1 VYPPIAS
8 HVEPPGFLD
17 VAFHWVDEPLIAL
30 EANTRLVLDPVYA
43 RAGAPVATH
52 AMLLRESVVKRL
64 HRAISE
70 LPETLGMIVLDA
82 HRPLN
87 VQAWLWNGMV
97 TIVSKE
103 HPEWDDAAI
112 NAHARRFVAYPELL
126 PNRPTPHSTGGAVDV
141 TLFEIATGTPLDMG
155 SGFDEPVEASVCDY
169 YEQHPHLLFTDR
181 RRFLLHAMTKSGFAN
196 YPGEWWHFEYGTL
209 RWAAA
214 TDAPAAI
221 YNAV

>member
-1 VYPPIAS
+1 MYPPIAS
-8 HVEPPGFLD
+8 HAEPPGFLD
-17 VAFHWVDEPLIAL
+17 VAFDWVDEPLIAL

-52 AMLLRESVVKRL
+52 AMLLRESVVHRL

-87 VQAWLWNGMV
+87 VQAWLWNEMV
-97 TIVSKE
+97 TIVRSE

-112 NAHARRFVAYPELL
+112 NAHARRFVAYPE
-126 PNRPTPHSTGGAVDV
+126 
-141 TLFEIATGTPLDMG
+141 
-155 SGFDEPVEASVCDY
+155 
-169 YEQHPHLLFTDR
+169 HPHPLFTERRRLLF
-181 RRFLLHAMTKSGFAN
+181 HAMMQSGFAN

-214 TDAPAAI
+214 TAALAAI